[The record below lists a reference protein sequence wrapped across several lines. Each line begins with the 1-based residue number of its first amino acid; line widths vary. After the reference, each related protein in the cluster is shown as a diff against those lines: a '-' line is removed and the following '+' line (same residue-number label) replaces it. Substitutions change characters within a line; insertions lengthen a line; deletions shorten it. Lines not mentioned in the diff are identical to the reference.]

1 MQLIIESIKSRLH
14 NTIDFIQKN
23 NSDSAIN
30 TIIDILRDFNDDILE
45 TDINRLSKK
54 NEQLTTEILKKE
66 VYLSAIDNKIDD
78 TKSSDESDKIESD
91 YSIELHE
98 KMCIERALEITMGNR
113 KKACAILD
121 ISERTLY
128 RKLLKYKIEC

>member
-98 KMCIERALEITMGNR
+98 KMCIERALGITMGNR